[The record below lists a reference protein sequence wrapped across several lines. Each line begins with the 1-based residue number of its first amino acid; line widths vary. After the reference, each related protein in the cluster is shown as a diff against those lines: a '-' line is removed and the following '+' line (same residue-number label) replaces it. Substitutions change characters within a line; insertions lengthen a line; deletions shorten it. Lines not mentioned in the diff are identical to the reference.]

1 MRPRAVA
8 LTALRV
14 AAVLACLEG
23 LTHALHCNAVAVSGA
38 WRGNSAA
45 GNAIQPVQLAA
56 VGYWTLTFMWLKFTA
71 IWRLFRLWSLACGV
85 APPENMLRCVS
96 NNYDVEGFWKGWH
109 ASFNRW
115 LVRYLYIPLGGSAW
129 RVLNVW
135 VVFTFVALW
144 HDLLEPR
151 LLGWAWASALC
162 LAPELALKRFATT
175 PWARARQHR
184 GAYRHAAAALAAC
197 NITALMAANLVGFVL
212 GLEGVRSFASR
223 MFGADGRTF
232 AAGMLCSFFCA
243 AHLMFEVRAGEARR
257 AAAPMQAAE
266 KDS

>member
-1 MRPRAVA
+1 VRPRAVA
-8 LTALRV
+8 LYALRV

-38 WRGNSAA
+38 WRGDSAA